1 MDNDAIKVISGIVG
15 GFAVFGA
22 VAAVLVTDAPL
33 WIAAIFLAAPLVIYL
48 WSR

>member
-1 MDNDAIKVISGIVG
+1 MDNDAIKAISGIVG
-15 GFAVFGA
+15 GFAVSGA

-33 WIAAIFLAAPLVIYL
+33 VLAAPFLAAPIVIYL